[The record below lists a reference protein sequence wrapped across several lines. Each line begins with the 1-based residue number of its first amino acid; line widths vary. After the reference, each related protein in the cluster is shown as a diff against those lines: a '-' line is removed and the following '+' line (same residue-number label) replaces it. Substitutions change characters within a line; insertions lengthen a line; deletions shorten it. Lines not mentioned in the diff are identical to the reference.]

1 MSMTSMM
8 AKTIKVAIAKNST
21 APTAG
26 MDAIINP
33 SVSAIKI
40 DKI

>member
-1 MSMTSMM
+1 MSMTSMT
-8 AKTIKVAIAKNST
+8 AKTISVAIAANNI
-21 APTAG
+21 APITG
-26 MDAIINP
+26 IDAIINP